1 MDFTDILQMGFAFFM
16 KKGDEFV
23 HLFFY
28 YAAGVS
34 KTSVVNGHI

>member
-23 HLFFY
+23 YLFFY

-34 KTSVVNGHI
+34 ETSVVNGHI